1 MPRIQILPL
10 PEGAAD
16 ERPPFALVIDQADET
31 ITQSLAYGVAYDSDN
46 GQRPLREALK
56 ADLGAR
62 AILVFEDTIEIPAN
76 DVSAYIPSAVN
87 LRIEDLAD
95 ADSAELAE
103 HLNRRIELAQ
113 ARSRTGTPR

>member
-46 GQRPLREALK
+46 GQRPLRDALK
-56 ADLGAR
+56 ADLGAQ
-62 AILVFEDTIEIPAN
+62 AILCFEDTVEIPAN
-76 DVSAYIPSAVN
+76 DVSAYATPTVNIHVDSLTDVDTAAVADQI
-87 LRIEDLAD
+87 RRGIE
-95 ADSAELAE
+95 
-103 HLNRRIELAQ
+103 Q
-113 ARSRTGTPR
+113 ANARVGSPR